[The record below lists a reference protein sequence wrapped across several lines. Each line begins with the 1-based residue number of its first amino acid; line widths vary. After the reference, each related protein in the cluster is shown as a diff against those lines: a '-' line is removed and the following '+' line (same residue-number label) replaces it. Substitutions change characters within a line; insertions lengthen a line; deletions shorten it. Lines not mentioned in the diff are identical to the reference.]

1 MHIPMQT
8 ERSRRGYAVG
18 IQEFD
23 TIRKKG
29 SVYVDKTEY
38 VWKMVSADAQ
48 TYFLS
53 RPRRF
58 GKTLLV
64 STLQAYFE
72 GRKDLFDGLAISQHE
87 KEWKHYPVV
96 RINLSAGK
104 YYELERVHGTIDNI
118 LREHEER
125 WGVNSIKDEYS
136 YDTRLTN
143 IIKSAYEKIKLGVV
157 VLIDEYDAPMLDSV
171 KNPELQDQ
179 IRDRIRNLFSPLK
192 AQEKYLRF
200 VFLTGISKFSQLSVF
215 SELNN
220 LNILTY
226 DSTFEGICGI
236 TQQELETQLRPD
248 VEQIAERMTK
258 SYSKYGRKYDY
269 DSMMA
274 LLKQK
279 YDGYHFSNE
288 FTDIYNPW
296 SLIYAFEKGDVGN
309 YWFGTGTPSSLID
322 LLRTKYL
329 YMPDLENY
337 RCNLEEFDVPT
348 ERIEDPIPVLFQSGY
363 LTLKEYDG
371 FTDEYVLGFPNEE
384 VYRGFAG
391 SLYKYYCEGYPRGKN
406 TIMGAFTRFR
416 LKQFSLDEFLR
427 AIQRFF
433 AAIPYS
439 ITDKNQNEQFYQANL
454 YNLLVSAGAYV
465 HAEQQTATGRMDIS
479 MKMQD
484 AIYILELKY
493 NQSAEKALSQIKEK
507 DYAVAFASD
516 PRPVCAV
523 GMNFI
528 SNNHTLDSWTVE
540 RLK

>member
-1 MHIPMQT
+1 MGNNQT
-8 ERSRRGYAVG
+8 RRGYAVG
-18 IQEFD
+18 VQEFD
-23 TIRKKG
+23 TIRTKG
-29 SVYVDKTEY
+29 SVYVDKTAY

-72 GRKDLFDGLAISQHE
+72 GRKELFEGLAISKYE
-87 KEWKHYPVV
+87 TEWKQHPVV

-104 YYELERVHGTIDNI
+104 YYQLERIHGTIDNI
-118 LREHEER
+118 LHEHEER
-125 WGVNSIKDEYS
+125 WGVTFIKDEYN
-136 YDTRLTN
+136 YDARLTN
-143 IIKSAYEKIKLGVV
+143 IIQTACEKTKMGVV
-157 VLIDEYDAPMLDSV
+157 VLIDEYDAPMLDSI
-171 KNPELQDQ
+171 KDPELQDK

-220 LNILTY
+220 LNVLTY
-226 DSTFEGICGI
+226 NPEFEGICGI
-236 TQQELETQLRPD
+236 TQEELETQLQPD
-248 VEQIAERMTK
+248 IELLAK
-258 SYSKYGRKYDY
+258 KLDDNYSRYGRHYDY
-269 DSMMA
+269 VSTLEA
-274 LLKQK
+274 LKRK
-279 YDGYHFSNE
+279 YDGYHFSNR
-288 FTDIYNPW
+288 FTDVYNPW
-296 SLIYAFEKGDVGN
+296 SLINAFNDGDIRN

-329 YMPDLENY
+329 YMPELENY
-337 RCNLEEFDVPT
+337 RCSLEEFDVPT
-348 ERIEDPIPVLFQSGY
+348 ERIEDPVPVLFQSGY

-371 FTDEYVLGFPNEE
+371 MLDEYVLGFPNEE
-384 VYRGFAG
+384 VYQGFAG
-391 SLYKYYCEGYPRGKN
+391 SLYKYYCEGYPRGRN
-406 TIMGAFTRFR
+406 TIVGAYNRFR
-416 LKQFSLDEFLR
+416 LKQYTLEDFLQ
-427 AIQRFF
+427 AIQQFF

-454 YNLLVSAGAYV
+454 YNLLVAAGAHV

-493 NQSAEKALSQIKEK
+493 NKSADKAIGQIKEK
-507 DYAVAFASD
+507 DYAVAFVSD
-516 PRPVCAV
+516 PRPVYAV
-523 GMNFI
+523 GLNFT
-528 SNNHTLDSWTVE
+528 SNCHTLDSWNIE
-540 RLK
+540 KLNNE

>member
-1 MHIPMQT
+1 M
-8 ERSRRGYAVG
+8 EAKRARRGYAVG

-23 TIRKKG
+23 TIRTKG

-58 GKTLLV
+58 GKSLLI

-72 GRKDLFDGLAISQHE
+72 GRKDLFEGLAISRYE
-87 KEWKHYPVV
+87 TEWKQHPVV
-96 RINLSAGK
+96 RINLSRGK
-104 YYELERVHGTIDNI
+104 YYEFDRVHGTINSLLSD
-118 LREHEER
+118 HEER
-125 WGVNSIKDEYS
+125 WNVTNIPDS
-136 YDTRLTN
+136 YNYDARLTA
-143 IIKSAYEKIKLGVV
+143 IIRAAYRETGEKVV

-171 KNPELQDQ
+171 KDPELQDK

-192 AQEKYLRF
+192 AEESCLRF

-226 DSTFEGICGI
+226 NPEFEGICGI
-236 TQQELETQLRPD
+236 TQEELETQLQPD
-248 VEQIAERMTK
+248 IALLAK
-258 SYSKYGRKYDY
+258 KLDDNYSRYGLHYDY
-269 DSMMA
+269 TSTLEA
-274 LLKQK
+274 LKRK
-279 YDGYHFSNE
+279 YDGYHFSNR
-288 FTDIYNPW
+288 FTDVYNPW
-296 SLIYAFEKGDVGN
+296 SLINAFNEGDIRN

-329 YMPDLENY
+329 FMPEFENY
-337 RCNLEEFDVPT
+337 RCHLDEFDVPT
-348 ERIEDPIPVLFQSGY
+348 ERIEDPVPVLFQSGY

-371 FTDEYVLGFPNEE
+371 MLDEYVLGFPNEE
-384 VYRGFAG
+384 VYQGFAG

-406 TIMGAFTRFR
+406 TIVGAYNRFR
-416 LKQFSLDEFLR
+416 LKQYSLGEFLQ
-427 AIQRFF
+427 AIQHFF

-454 YNLLVSAGAYV
+454 YNLLVASGAYV

-479 MKMQD
+479 MKMKD
-484 AIYILELKY
+484 TIYILELKY
-493 NQSAEKALSQIKEK
+493 DKSAVKALSQIKEK
-507 DYAVAFASD
+507 NYAEAFASD
-516 PRPVCAV
+516 PRPVYAV
-523 GMNFI
+523 GLNFT
-528 SNNHTLDSWTVE
+528 SNSHTLDSWTVE

>member
-1 MHIPMQT
+1 MDKNQT
-8 ERSRRGYAVG
+8 RRGYAVG

-23 TIRKKG
+23 TIRTKG

-58 GKTLLV
+58 GKSLLI

-72 GRKDLFDGLAISQHE
+72 GRRELFEGLAISRYE
-87 KEWKHYPVV
+87 KEWRKYPVI
-96 RINLSAGK
+96 RLNLSRGK
-104 YYELERVHGTIDNI
+104 YYELDRAHGTLSSLLRDYEEQWNVMNI
-118 LREHEER
+118 P
-125 WGVNSIKDEYS
+125 DEYN
-136 YDTRLTN
+136 YDARLTA
-143 IIKSAYEKIKLGVV
+143 IIRAAYKQTGEKVV
-157 VLIDEYDAPMLDSV
+157 VLIDEYDAPMLDSI
-171 KNPELQDQ
+171 KIPELQDK

-192 AQEKYLRF
+192 AEETYLRF

-226 DSTFEGICGI
+226 NPEFEGICGI
-236 TQQELETQLRPD
+236 TQEELETQLQPD
-248 VEQIAERMTK
+248 VEQLAERMIQRW
-258 SYSKYGRKYDY
+258 SKYGEHYDY
-269 DSMMA
+269 DTMIA
-274 LLKQK
+274 LLKKK
-279 YDGYHFSNE
+279 YDGYHFSSQ

-296 SLIYAFEKGDVGN
+296 SLIYAFNEGDVGN

-329 YMPDLENY
+329 YMPELENY
-337 RCNLEEFDVPT
+337 RCNLEEFDAPT
-348 ERIEDPIPVLFQSGY
+348 ERIENPIPVLFQSGY
-363 LTLKEYDG
+363 LTLKEYDRYA
-371 FTDEYVLGFPNEE
+371 DEYILDFPNEE
-384 VYRGFAG
+384 VYQGFAG

-406 TIMGAFTRFR
+406 TIVGAYNRFR
-416 LKQFSLDEFLR
+416 LKQYTLDDFLH
-427 AIQRFF
+427 AIQQFF

-454 YNLLVSAGAYV
+454 YNLLVAAGAHV

-493 NQSAEKALSQIKEK
+493 NKSADKAIGQIKEK
-507 DYAVAFASD
+507 DYAVAFVAD
-516 PRPVCAV
+516 PRPVYAV
-523 GMNFI
+523 GLNFT
-528 SNNHTLDSWTVE
+528 SNCHTLDSWTIE
-540 RLK
+540 KLNNE